1 MIMSINLFSNLF
13 NITGM
18 HAVFVMLV
26 DSLWIGA
33 LAALLAGIIITLT
46 KKHGP
51 QLRYQLLTG
60 LLALFVLSM
69 AFAFYTAFINE
80 THAGADGNKTIV
92 VTATSTTIRI
102 SAEQL
107 KQKNIFDTSI
117 SFIQANAGIIVAIW
131 LMVIIFRCLQ
141 LVSGLHSLQRLKRRW
156 IMEVSDHWNQKLHEL
171 AAKLRIKRPVEFLQ
185 SSLAK
190 VPMVIGHLKP
200 VLLFPIGLLN
210 TLPAD
215 EVEAIL
221 LHELAHIKRNDF
233 LVNLLQQIA
242 EIFFFF
248 NPAVIWIS
256 SLIKNER
263 ENCCDDMALS
273 ITRDK
278 KIFIHALVAFQ
289 EYNTSVTYATTF
301 AGSKNH
307 LLNRVKRIITNN
319 NKTLNT
325 MEKLVLASGII
336 ITCLA
341 TLAFN
346 PGKEKDTINAAKRN
360 AVSEQIT
367 APNNTTE
374 AQSNK
379 SKPAEIYSGYTDT
392 IPKKKSGPDGDNINF
407 KGDIDGQRVELKE
420 ENSEIKELY
429 IDGKKIPEDEYAQ
442 YQPMIE
448 KIHAQMKEQSI
459 KLKLQ
464 VDKLDLQKQRLQ
476 EQAEAMEIDSKKMKE
491 QTEMASADMAR
502 QTELMEQQKV
512 QMQKQAER
520 MQKNDSSMRI
530 QSQKM
535 QQDFMQKQEEFK
547 KKQIELQEK
556 MKELKLQQEKM
567 ELIQKDT
574 LKTTSSIYTK
584 PVIIVKPSITVKPT
598 VSLTSTVNEEPVA
611 IAGTATIVYSKASVI
626 SPVSVNSTV
635 SIQPVK
641 ITTVS
646 STLPMTHTISLFR
659 NSTAEDIINDLEE
672 ANVISSRSNVS
683 VELTNEALIVNGVK
697 QPEKIHQEILKKRI
711 RKPGD
716 KITLRSSNREQ

>member
-1 MIMSINLFSNLF
+1 MSTNLFSNLF

-18 HAVFVMLV
+18 HAIFVMLV

-51 QLRYQLLTG
+51 YLRYQLLTG
-60 LLALFVLSM
+60 LLGLFVLSM
-69 AFAFYTAFINE
+69 ALVFYTAFTNE
-80 THAGADGNKTIV
+80 THVVADSNKTMIV
-92 VTATSTTIRI
+92 ATTSTTIPASTI
-102 SAEQL
+102 QPES
-107 KQKNIFDTSI
+107 KNIFDASI
-117 SFIQANAGIIVAIW
+117 SFIQANAGIIVSIW

-141 LVSGLHSLQRLKRRW
+141 LVSGLHSLQRMKKRW
-156 IMEVSDHWNQKLHEL
+156 VMEAGNQWNQKLHEL
-171 AAKLRIKRPVEFLQ
+171 TAKLGIKRPVIFLQ

-210 TLPAD
+210 KLPVD

-233 LVNLLQQIA
+233 LVNLLQQFA

-248 NPAVIWIS
+248 NPAVLWIS

-263 ENCCDDMALS
+263 ENCCDDIAIS

-346 PGKEKDTINAAKRN
+346 PGKEKDTINITKRN
-360 AVSEQIT
+360 AVPGQIITQNTIT
-367 APNNTTE
+367 ATE
-374 AQSNK
+374 AGSNNN
-379 SKPAEIYSGYTDT
+379 KPAEIYSGYTDT
-392 IPKKKSGPDGDNINF
+392 IPKKKSSTDGDNINF

-448 KIHAQMKEQSI
+448 KIHTQMKEQSI
-459 KLKLQ
+459 KLKMQ
-464 VDKLDLQKQRLQ
+464 ADKLDLQKQRLQ

-491 QTEMASADMAR
+491 QTEIASADMAR
-502 QTELMEQQKV
+502 QKELMEQQKV
-512 QMQKQAER
+512 QMQKQAEYMKR
-520 MQKNDSSMRI
+520 DDSARRI

-535 QQDFMQKQEEFK
+535 QQDFMRKEEEFK
-547 KKQIELQEK
+547 EKQIELKEK
-556 MKELKLQQEKM
+556 IKELRLQQEKM

-574 LKTTSSIYTK
+574 LKTTSIIYTK
-584 PVIIVKPSITVKPT
+584 PVIALKSAITVKPT

-611 IAGTATIVYSKASVI
+611 IAGNAITVHSKTSVRPAI
-626 SPVSVNSTV
+626 SSNSEVSV
-635 SIQPVK
+635 QPATY
-641 ITTVS
+641 IIA
-646 STLPMTHTISLFR
+646 STLPAEGTIAISR
-659 NSTAEDIINDLEE
+659 NSTSEDIINDLEK
-672 ANVISSRSNVS
+672 ANVISSRDNLSI
-683 VELTNEALIVNGVK
+683 ELTNKSLIVNGVK
-697 QPEKIHQEILKKRI
+697 QPEEIHEEILKKHTT
-711 RKPGD
+711 KPGD
-716 KITLRSSNREQ
+716 KISLRYSNREQ